1 MYLDTLILRLWRARL
16 FQRLL
21 PKLVSQAP
29 FNTTCFSF
37 SVKMAADAN
46 QLKELREFLP
56 AGNGDSDSIQV
67 VLPDLLQYFRFY
79 FPKMFSLK

>member
-1 MYLDTLILRLWRARL
+1 MYLDTLILRLWHAIL

-21 PKLVSQAP
+21 PKLASQAP

-46 QLKELREFLP
+46 QLKELREFLR
-56 AGNGDSDSIQV
+56 AENGDSTHFSIPTPLPKPIVDSE
-67 VLPDLLQYFRFY
+67 YGFT
-79 FPKMFSLK
+79 SL

>member
-1 MYLDTLILRLWRARL
+1 MYLDTLIQRLWRARL

-21 PKLVSQAP
+21 PKLASQAP

-37 SVKMAADAN
+37 SAKMVADAN

-79 FPKMFSLK
+79 CPKTFCLK

>member
-1 MYLDTLILRLWRARL
+1 MYLDTLILSLWRAIL

-21 PKLVSQAP
+21 PKLASQAP
-29 FNTTCFSF
+29 FNTMCFSF
-37 SVKMAADAN
+37 SAKMVADAN
-46 QLKELREFLP
+46 QLKELREILR

-79 FPKMFSLK
+79 FPEMFCLK